1 MTGYRFRSIPVPGF
15 NLVES
20 TPSVGDEHAKRFGA
34 GVTPKNQATL
44 NIYTSGEFTVEIVA
58 ASFSQTMRPGDTS
71 LDMSIAEF
79 PSGSLCTERATA
91 GPAKRLCLS
100 PSNSGARWR
109 RRIETLPPGG
119 SIAIETGAI
128 VIVASGSAVASGRK
142 MQPGDVAVDC
152 RIVESP
158 TGARLVVASLM

>member
-1 MTGYRFRSIPVPGF
+1 MTGYRFRSIPVPDF

-44 NIYTSGEFTVEIVA
+44 NIYISGEFTVEIID

-71 LDMSIAEF
+71 LDLRIAGF
-79 PSGSLCTERATA
+79 PDWSVCTERVITT
-91 GPAKRLCLS
+91 PAKRLCLS
-100 PSNSGARWR
+100 PSTAGARWKR
-109 RRIETLPPGG
+109 RVETLPPGG
-119 SIAIETGAI
+119 SMAIETGAI
-128 VIVASGSAVASGRK
+128 VIVASGSAVALGRN

-158 TGARLVVASLM
+158 VGAKLVVASLM